1 MNLKKLIP
9 IIISL
14 MLVSCGAASVQKTP
28 AEFDAAVNITAC
40 GTLYEAV
47 YEKRTESDTLTFSS
61 PEHMGGLALTLT
73 DGVCTVTMGDISFES
88 ESFSAVFDFLPVD
101 GECEKTVGNREYK
114 IFDVRGV
121 E

>member
-1 MNLKKLIP
+1 MKKLIP

-14 MLVSCGAASVQKTP
+14 MLVSCKADVPAPP
-28 AEFDAAVNITAC
+28 AEFDASVSITAD
-40 GTLYEAV
+40 GTQYEAV
-47 YEKRTESDTLTFSS
+47 YEKRRESDTLTFSS
-61 PEHMGGLALTLT
+61 PEHLSGLTLT
-73 DGVCTVTMGDISFES
+73 LSGGVCAVAIGDVSFES
-88 ESFSAVFDFLPVD
+88 ESFAAVFDFLPAD